1 MAPPY
6 APHGKADPK
15 KTQAFL
21 DKAEEREKAADAAV
35 DPELWVVQ
43 IRARVYEVSP
53 LGAQAVKHLCHAT
66 HFKTSDEAREAMK
79 LCGYSDGTYS
89 VVQAKQLQVLKR
101 AAKKETTK

>member
-21 DKAEEREKAADAAV
+21 DNAEEREKAADALV
-35 DPELWVVQ
+35 DPEVWVVQ
-43 IRARVYEVSP
+43 IRARVYEVSS